1 MLNHFK
7 FYISLKYSRTKVRDT
22 IKFKKMATLDIQNI
36 VVNYGKVTALKGVSM
51 TVEAG
56 ELVAVIGSNGA
67 GKTTTMNTIS
77 GLLRPTS
84 GDIFFENKSITKTIA
99 HQITALGIAH
109 VPEGRKVFA
118 TLSVKDN
125 LLLGAYLRLRNGEKR
140 GVSDDIDRIYASFPR
155 LRERET
161 QLAGTLSG
169 GEQQMLA
176 LGRAL
181 VSKPKLLLLDEPFGN
196 LDTQTRTGMQML
208 FKQISAQ
215 FSISSIFVTHD
226 IKEALIMADSIGYMK
241 DGNLKTYDNKNSFI
255 TDNNTGVQQEIDFWK
270 KL

>member
-1 MLNHFK
+1 
-7 FYISLKYSRTKVRDT
+7 
-22 IKFKKMATLDIQNI
+22 MATLDIQNI

-84 GDIFFENKSITKTIA
+84 GDILFENKSITQFVA
-99 HQITALGIAH
+99 HKISALGIAH
-109 VPEGRKVFA
+109 VPEGRKVFS

-125 LLLGAYLRLRNGEKR
+125 LLLGAYLRLRKGEKR
-140 GVSDDIDRIYASFPR
+140 GVLDDIERIYASFPR

-181 VSKPKLLLLDEPFGN
+181 VSKPKLLLLDEPSMGLAPVIIDEVFRLINELKKSGDMTIF
-196 LDTQTRTGMQML
+196 LVEQLAFRALEVADRAYVLEQGTTKLTGT
-208 FKQISAQ
+208 SA
-215 FSISSIFVTHD
+215 
-226 IKEALIMADSIGYMK
+226 ELMK
-241 DGNLKTYDNKNSFI
+241 NDAVRAAYL
-255 TDNNTGVQQEIDFWK
+255 GVAGK
-270 KL
+270 H